1 MQNKTVGELRKLLSN
16 NKKQAP
22 SCAPFSKM
30 KKADLIKYVAM
41 LGLQDTPAL
50 TQAAPIIMPRVPS
63 KKITPMMEE
72 PMIEAKVAEVK
83 AAEVKG
89 TTSKKKIKPVDALI
103 NELTALKNEMGPF
116 DMFKAQKGRKKKH
129 FAYVKQ
135 YGEILEKYK
144 FVKSDKA
151 DKIAREIGKILEQQQ
166 EYLNV

>member
-41 LGLQDTPAL
+41 LGLQDTPAP
-50 TQAAPIIMPRVPS
+50 TQAAPIIMPRATP
-63 KKITPMMEE
+63 KKTPMEA
-72 PMIEAKVAEVK
+72 PMIEAAEAK
-83 AAEVKG
+83 AAEAKAA
-89 TTSKKKIKPVDALI
+89 TSKKKIKPVDALI

-135 YGEILEKYK
+135 YGEILEKYR

-151 DKIAREIGKILEQQQ
+151 DKIAREISKILEQQQ